1 MSTMLDSL
9 PALACVGACIVAG
22 VFLAFSSFVTRA
34 LREWPACHGVAAMQ
48 RVNVGVLNPGF
59 LAVFVGTAVLAG
71 VCVLAA
77 GFFPWG
83 APRSKL
89 LLLAGLSC
97 LVGAFSVTAMFNVP
111 RDQRLARMEAESAEA
126 AACWPVYV
134 REWLRWNPVRTA
146 AATLCAACAAGA
158 WAS

>member
-9 PALACVGACIVAG
+9 PALACVGAGIVAG
-22 VFLAFSSFVTRA
+22 VFLAFSRFVMRA

-77 GFFPWG
+77 G
-83 APRSKL
+83 
-89 LLLAGLSC
+89 LLAGLC
-97 LVGAFSVTAMFNVP
+97 ARVAALEPCANRG
-111 RDQRLARMEAESAEA
+111 RDALRRVRRGCMGVLSA
-126 AACWPVYV
+126 P
-134 REWLRWNPVRTA
+134 LRR
-146 AATLCAACAAGA
+146 
-158 WAS
+158 